1 MEDKSLTRFKIT
13 LEKLP
18 QGIIIL
24 DERKRIIFFNQKAQ
38 EILNL
43 REDVLFKEIEEIK
56 EIEEL
61 KPISEIF
68 EKEIFKIFG
77 KEIKIKEDLILR
89 LSTFELKK
97 GQEEIGTLIFF
108 SDITREVSLERLKKE
123 FIALA
128 AHQLRT
134 PISAAQWGI
143 SKILEEKIGPLNSK
157 QKSYLEEILQ
167 TLQRLVK
174 IIDDLLHTTKIEE
187 GKILEKTQKFSL
199 EAIVDYVLSLLGS
212 EIAKKKINLEVNK
225 PFNPLPPIQMDVEK
239 IKLVVQNLL
248 DNAIKYTRES
258 GRIVISLEERSGKE
272 ILFSIKDNGI
282 GIPEKEKERIFTKF
296 FRAENAQKV
305 EPSGSG
311 LGLYVAK
318 NIIEAHGGKIW
329 FESKEGKGTAF
340 YFTLPIII

>member
-89 LSTFELKK
+89 LSTFELKED
-97 GQEEIGTLIFF
+97 QEEIGTLIFF

>member
-1 MEDKSLTRFKIT
+1 MEDKNLLRLKIA

-18 QGIIIL
+18 QGIIVL
-24 DERKRIIFFNQKAQ
+24 DEKKRIIFFNQKA
-38 EILNL
+38 EEMLNL
-43 REDVLFKEIEEIK
+43 REDFLFKEVDEIK

-89 LSTFELKK
+89 LSAIDLKEN
-97 GQEEIGTLIFF
+97 QEELGFLIFF

-134 PISAAQWGI
+134 PISAAEWGI
-143 SKILEEKIGPLNSK
+143 SKILEEKIGPLNQK

-187 GKILEKTQKFSL
+187 GRILEKTKKFSL
-199 EAIVDYVLSLLGS
+199 EAIVDYVVSLLGS
-212 EIAKKKINLEVNK
+212 EIVKKKISLEIK
-225 PFNPLPPIQMDVEK
+225 RPLHPLPQTQMDVEK

-248 DNAIKYTRES
+248 DNAIKYTREN
-258 GRIVISLEERSGKE
+258 GQIVISLEEKGGKE

-282 GIPEKEKERIFTKF
+282 GIPEKEKERIFAKF

-329 FESKEGKGTAF
+329 FESKEGKGTTF

>member
-1 MEDKSLTRFKIT
+1 MENKNLKRFKMS

-24 DERKRIIFFNQKAQ
+24 DEKKRIVFFNQKAQ
-38 EILNL
+38 EMLNL
-43 REDVLFKEIEEIK
+43 KEDFLFREIDEIK

-61 KPISEIF
+61 KPISDIF

-89 LSTFELKK
+89 LSAIDLKEN
-97 GQEEIGTLIFF
+97 QEEEGFLIFF

-134 PISAAQWGI
+134 PISAVQWGV
-143 SKILEEKIGPLNSK
+143 SKILEEKMGPLNQT

-167 TLQRLVK
+167 TIQRLVK

-187 GKILEKTQKFSL
+187 GRILEKTKKFSL
-199 EAIVDYVLSLLGS
+199 EAIIDYVVSLLGS
-212 EIAKKKINLEVNK
+212 EITKKKINLEIKK
-225 PFNPLPPIQMDVEK
+225 PTPSLPQIQMDVEK
-239 IKLVVQNLL
+239 IKLVIQNLL
-248 DNAIKYTRES
+248 DNAIKYTKEH
-258 GRIVISLEERSGKE
+258 GKIIISLEEKGGKE

-282 GIPEKEKERIFTKF
+282 GISEKDRGRIFTKF

-329 FESKEGKGTAF
+329 FESKEGKGATF
-340 YFTLPIII
+340 YFTLPMIV

>member
-1 MEDKSLTRFKIT
+1 MENKSLTRFKIT

-89 LSTFELKK
+89 LSTFELKED
-97 GQEEIGTLIFF
+97 QEEIGTLIFF